1 MDTLN
6 FTFTDLDLSASMTL
20 VLYATVLMTG
30 LMLSLG
36 APKLAS
42 SLISGQPA
50 MGIGDIAHIG
60 HSMGHMAHS
69 MGHAAQTAGRTA
81 KGAAHMG
88 QGAVRGAMG
97 AKATLDAAGN
107 AASMTKNN
115 LEKSKAS
122 GLYSGN
128 DKDISK
134 ASRGAYWST
143 IGNAVGQ
150 KIGDKFAKGFT
161 GKERQHLD
169 AEKHNN
175 GFLKVGQEFYDDK
188 AGRMRKATFADVQ
201 QAANISAEKNA
212 QKAFDKSGAVHDR
225 ATDHDYTNKDS
236 NDSSGSLKTENNG
249 YLKSLAERFP
259 ATKTDKDRSEQNEQE
274 QGIELPEPDDYSQ
287 DSSTWD

>member
-6 FTFTDLDLSASMTL
+6 VTFTDLDLSASMTL

-50 MGIGDIAHIG
+50 MGVGDIAHIG

-69 MGHAAQTAGRTA
+69 MGHAAQTAGHMA
-81 KGAAHMG
+81 QGAAHMG
-88 QGAVRGAMG
+88 QGAMRGAMG
-97 AKATLDAAGN
+97 AAATLDAAGN

-128 DKDISK
+128 DKDIEK

-161 GKERQHLD
+161 GNERQHID
-169 AEKHNN
+169 EKGKNN
-175 GFLKVGQEFYDDK
+175 GFLKVGQEFYDEK
-188 AGRMRKATFADVQ
+188 ANRMRKATFADVKE
-201 QAANISAEKNA
+201 AANSSAERNA
-212 QKAFDKSGAVHDR
+212 QKAFDKTGAVHNR
-225 ATDHDYTNKDS
+225 ATDQDY
-236 NDSSGSLKTENNG
+236 SSGGNNG
-249 YLKSLAERFP
+249 DNHHTSA
-259 ATKTDKDRSEQNEQE
+259 QNELSAKIK
-274 QGIELPEPDDYSQ
+274 GIQ
-287 DSSTWD
+287 DEHS

>member
-6 FTFTDLDLSASMTL
+6 VTFTDLDLSASMTL
-20 VLYATVLMTG
+20 VLYATVLLTG

-81 KGAAHMG
+81 KGVAQGAAHMG

-122 GLYSGN
+122 GLYSGD
-128 DKDISK
+128 DKDIKK
-134 ASRGAYWST
+134 ASRGAFWST
-143 IGNAVGQ
+143 IGNAAGQ

-161 GKERQHLD
+161 GNERQHID
-169 AEKHNN
+169 GKGHNT

-188 AGRMRKATFADVQ
+188 ASRMRKATMADVEK
-201 QAANISAEKNA
+201 AANISAEKNA
-212 QKAFDKSGAVHDR
+212 QKAFDKSGAVHNR
-225 ATDHDYTNKDS
+225 ATDQDYTNKDS
-236 NDSSGSLKTENNG
+236 DDSSGSGFKPGYEIAKEKVDEINN
-249 YLKSLAERFP
+249 KFNS
-259 ATKTDKDRSEQNEQE
+259 
-274 QGIELPEPDDYSQ
+274 
-287 DSSTWD
+287 

>member
-6 FTFTDLDLSASMTL
+6 VTFTDLDLSASMTL
-20 VLYATVLMTG
+20 VLYATVLLTG

-69 MGHAAQTAGRTA
+69 VGHAAQMAGRTA
-81 KGAAHMG
+81 KGAAQGAAHMG

-107 AASMTKNN
+107 AASMTKSN
-115 LEKSKAS
+115 LEKAKAS

-128 DKDISK
+128 DKDIEK
-134 ASRGAYWST
+134 ASRGAYRST
-143 IGNAVGQ
+143 FWNAVGQ

-161 GKERQHLD
+161 GKERQHID
-169 AEKHNN
+169 EMGKIN
-175 GFLKVGQEFYDDK
+175 GFLKVGQEFYDKD
-188 AGRMRKATFADVQ
+188 AGVNRIATMADVKE
-201 QAANISAEKNA
+201 AANISAEKNA
-212 QKAFDKSGAVHDR
+212 QKAFDKSGAVHNR

-236 NDSSGSLKTENNG
+236 DDSSGNAFKPGYEIAKEKVDEINN
-249 YLKSLAERFP
+249 KFNS
-259 ATKTDKDRSEQNEQE
+259 
-274 QGIELPEPDDYSQ
+274 
-287 DSSTWD
+287 

>member
-6 FTFTDLDLSASMTL
+6 VTFTDLDLSASMTL
-20 VLYATVLMTG
+20 VLYATVLLTG

-115 LEKSKAS
+115 LEKAKAS
-122 GLYSGN
+122 GLYSGD
-128 DKDISK
+128 DKDIEK
-134 ASRGAYWST
+134 ASRGAYRST
-143 IGNAVGQ
+143 IRNAVGQ

-161 GKERQHLD
+161 GNERQHID
-169 AEKHNN
+169 EKGKNN
-175 GFLKVGQEFYDDK
+175 GFLKVGQEFYDEK
-188 AGRMRKATFADVQ
+188 ASRMRKATFADVQ
-201 QAANISAEKNA
+201 QAANSSAEKNA
-212 QKAFDKSGAVHDR
+212 QKAFDKTGAIHNR
-225 ATDHDYTNKDS
+225 ATDQDYTNKDS
-236 NDSSGSLKTENNG
+236 DDSSGSGFKPGYEIAKEKVDEINN
-249 YLKSLAERFP
+249 KF
-259 ATKTDKDRSEQNEQE
+259 NN
-274 QGIELPEPDDYSQ
+274 
-287 DSSTWD
+287 

>member
-6 FTFTDLDLSASMTL
+6 VTFTDLDLSASMTL

-115 LEKSKAS
+115 LEKAKAS
-122 GLYSGN
+122 GLYSGD
-128 DKDISK
+128 DKDIEK

-150 KIGDKFAKGFT
+150 KIGDKFAKGLT
-161 GKERQHLD
+161 GKERQHID
-169 AEKHNN
+169 EHGNN
-175 GFLKVGQEFYDDK
+175 TGFLKVGQEFYDDK

-274 QGIELPEPDDYSQ
+274 QGIELPEPDEYSQ